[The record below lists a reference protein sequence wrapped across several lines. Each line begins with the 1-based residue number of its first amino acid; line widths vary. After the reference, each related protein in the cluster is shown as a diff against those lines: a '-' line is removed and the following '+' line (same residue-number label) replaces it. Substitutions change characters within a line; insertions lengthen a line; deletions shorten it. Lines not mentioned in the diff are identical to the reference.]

1 MERTTPAAGG
11 PVEREVG
18 KIAAASFIG
27 TALEW
32 YDYFLYGSA
41 SALVFNKLFFPS
53 LDPAM
58 GVIAAFSTFA
68 VGFCARP
75 IGAAF
80 FGHFG
85 DRYGR
90 KRTLIATVV
99 LMGLCTGC
107 IGLLPTYQSIGVAA
121 PILLTALRFLQGFSV
136 GGEWSGAMLLTIEH
150 APVRRRNVFASL
162 VQQGSPVGT
171 LLSSG
176 ALALVVLLPDDQL
189 MAWGWRVPFLA
200 AFVLLAVG
208 LYLRLRVEESPLF
221 QRVLAENRQRRVPV
235 ATALRTVPVRMLIG
249 IGAPLIVVGGFYLM
263 TTYVISYGQ
272 NTLGLSR
279 SLMLDATLV
288 AAGVEICVLV
298 VFGRLA
304 DRITH
309 WRVCAIGSVVSVLVA
324 FPVFALIDTKV
335 PALVIIGVAIG
346 VGALSIPYAPMGPML
361 SEMFPDETRY
371 SAVALSYNLS
381 GVVSG
386 FVPLIAA
393 TVFRASGQASWSIAG
408 LLGLIGL
415 VSLAGALAASVAL
428 RRYRYAYAEAST
440 AK

>member
-1 MERTTPAAGG
+1 MEHATSATGG
-11 PVEREVG
+11 SVQREVG
-18 KIAAASFIG
+18 KIAAASFVG

-41 SALVFNKLFFPS
+41 SALVFDKLFFPS
-53 LDPAM
+53 LDPAI
-58 GVIAAFSTFA
+58 GVIAAFTTFA

-99 LMGLCTGC
+99 LMGVCTGG

-189 MAWGWRVPFLA
+189 LAWGWRLPFLA
-200 AFVLLAVG
+200 AFLLLAVG

-221 QRVLAENRQRRVPV
+221 QRVLAENRQQRVPV
-235 ATALRTVPVRMLIG
+235 ATALRTVPLRMLVG

-263 TTYVISYGQ
+263 TTYVISYGH

-288 AAGVEICVLV
+288 AAGVEMCVLAF
-298 VFGRLA
+298 FGRLA

-309 WRVCAIGSVVSVLVA
+309 WRVCAIGSLVSLLVA

-393 TVFRASGQASWSIAG
+393 AVFRASGQASWSIAG
-408 LLGLIGL
+408 LLALIGL
-415 VSLAGALAASVAL
+415 VSLVGALTASLAL
-428 RRYRYAYAEAST
+428 RRHRYAYVETPA